1 VIAFDLRLVSL
12 VVLLALVGCS
22 PSWLTLVQSGPPSA
36 LAGAPGFDVAFDFS
50 RMSIDGQPVEYL
62 MQTLPP
68 DEHADLEGAFIE
80 MQRVFLDELAAQ
92 AGVPVQQ
99 ANGPP
104 APRTLRLTVV
114 FTMVQRGPRGPIGF
128 SSTEVTSEAQW
139 SLNGQL
145 TDSTSMTRTS
155 SPSFLRPLVAQR
167 MKICAGELAGLTAR
181 FFESEQDR

>member
-1 VIAFDLRLVSL
+1 MTVFDLRLVSL
-12 VVLLALVGCS
+12 AALLAVVGCS

-36 LAGAPGFDVAFDFS
+36 LAGAPAFDVAFDFS
-50 RMSIDGQPVEYL
+50 RMIIDGQPVEQL
-62 MQTLPP
+62 MHTMPP
-68 DEHADLEGAFIE
+68 DEHADLEGAFVE
-80 MQRVFLDELAAQ
+80 MQRVFLEELAAQ
-92 AGVPVQQ
+92 SGVPVQQ

-104 APRTLRLTVV
+104 APGTLRLTVI

-145 TDSTSMTRTS
+145 TDRASMTRTS
-155 SPSFLRPLVAQR
+155 SPSFLRPRVAQR

-181 FFESEQDR
+181 FFESEQNR